1 MKVVIYVT
9 FLLKLLLRPLAAAAS
24 SCPAKQYS
32 GKFQAKDD
40 YVNNKA
46 IIGHS
51 YKNLTIKYPQECFSY
66 CVSDCKCLSYQ
77 IFSGTRCELLDEDQ
91 DTTTIQQE
99 MFGYKHYRLRQHFK
113 VCFYVE
119 FSLGVR
125 EKVGKSCSGRE
136 KSWGRYSA
144 YTDGD
149 VLLDTICFFFQDF
162 VLEIG

>member
-24 SCPAKQYS
+24 SCPVKQYS
-32 GKFQAKDD
+32 GRFQAKD

-51 YKNLTIKYPQECFSY
+51 YKNLTIKYAQECFSY

-77 IFSGTRCELLDEDQ
+77 IFSGTRCELLDEDK
-91 DTTTIQQE
+91 DTATTRIEPE
-99 MFGYKHYRLRQHFK
+99 MFGYKHYELKQHFK

-119 FSLGVR
+119 FSLGAVR
-125 EKVGKSCSGRE
+125 GDGRGIKGE
-136 KSWGRYSA
+136 QQS
-144 YTDGD
+144 
-149 VLLDTICFFFQDF
+149 FFR
-162 VLEIG
+162 